1 MWIFVEVLNVTYR
14 NKDRIRYMSMAVA
27 VFVWAS
33 FLLGGYWY
41 MTYYGDEMAIIK
53 AGPWPW
59 AHLFFME
66 AKEHLSFM
74 FLLLGTYLPIVVN
87 DNRPL
92 AERGARTLTLTVI
105 GLIVLLGLT
114 MEGFGAVISLA
125 VKRGLLG
132 SD

>member
-1 MWIFVEVLNVTYR
+1 
-14 NKDRIRYMSMAVA
+14 
-27 VFVWAS
+27 
-33 FLLGGYWY
+33 
-41 MTYYGDEMAIIK
+41 
-53 AGPWPW
+53 
-59 AHLFFME
+59 ME

-74 FLLLGTYLPIVVN
+74 FLVLGTYLPIVVN

-92 AERGARTLTLTVI
+92 AERGARTLTLTVT